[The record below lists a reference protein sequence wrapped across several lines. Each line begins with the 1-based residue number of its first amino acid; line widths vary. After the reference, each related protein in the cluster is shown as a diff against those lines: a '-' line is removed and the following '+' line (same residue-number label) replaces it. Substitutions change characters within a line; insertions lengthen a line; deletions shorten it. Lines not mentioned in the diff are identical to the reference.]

1 LDSEVLHQA
10 EHLLGVLVNLLVIR
24 HGPAEDADAWKTE
37 GRDDRLRPLTP
48 DGKKDMREAAFGMA
62 TLRPRVDL
70 LATSPLVRAVQTGQ
84 ILASEYTCKMITL
97 DALVPDAEPARTLE
111 WVAHQP
117 VGSTV
122 ALVGHEPHLTK
133 LVSYLLVGGSK
144 VFLELKTGGA
154 CLLECVSPAAA
165 SFTLQWLLTRREL
178 IRLGE
183 K

>member
-1 LDSEVLHQA
+1 
-10 EHLLGVLVNLLVIR
+10 VNLLVIR
-24 HGPAEDADAWKTE
+24 HGPAEDAEAWKLE

-70 LATSPLVRAVQTGQ
+70 LAVSPLVRAAQTGE
-84 ILASEYTCKMITL
+84 ILASEYKCKVTTL
-97 DALVPDAEPARTLE
+97 SALEPDADPARTLE
-111 WVAHQP
+111 WVAQQP
-117 VGSTV
+117 IDSTL

-133 LVSYLLVGGSK
+133 LVTYLLVGDRR

-154 CLLECVSPAAA
+154 CLLECGSPAAA
-165 SFTLQWLLTRREL
+165 AFTLHWLLTRREL

-183 K
+183 